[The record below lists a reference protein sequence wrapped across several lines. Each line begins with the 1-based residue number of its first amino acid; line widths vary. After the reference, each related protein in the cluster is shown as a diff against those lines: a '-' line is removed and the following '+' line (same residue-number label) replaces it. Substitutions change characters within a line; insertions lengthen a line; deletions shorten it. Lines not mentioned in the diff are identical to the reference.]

1 MDSKTDKPT
10 DFEIELGRIDD
21 EISEL
26 RDTAFSP
33 PFDSERA
40 TRFAYR
46 LYQRGSLT
54 GDFAELEVA
63 EAAINRAVAH
73 VGNAADLYFLKA
85 NLDFKFH
92 RLADVKRNLEM
103 DAGLRDSLQARALRA
118 DLDFQEGR
126 YEDARYAY
134 EAVIRDDRTWDNL
147 ARLAYFKFKM
157 NDREGAEELYV
168 EAVDEL
174 TAKEMRHY
182 SWVELQ
188 RGVLDLTSGRYEDAE
203 AHYRRAERAYSGHW
217 QTAEHLAELLAAR
230 GELEEAAALYRKV
243 VARVPRPEL
252 QQALGELYALMGE
265 HERAEG
271 CYERALTAYLD
282 SARRGGVHYYHHLV
296 DFFADVRED
305 RAEAVRWA
313 RKDLELRDNFST
325 QAALAWALYRD
336 DQSKEARDLVNSALA
351 SGASDAHLFHQAGM
365 IHLAAGSVD
374 EGNKY
379 LQAAAEIN
387 PHHRNFH
394 VHR

>member
-1 MDSKTDKPT
+1 L
-10 DFEIELGRIDD
+10 ELAEDAIGR
-21 EISEL
+21 
-26 RDTAFSP
+26 
-33 PFDSERA
+33 
-40 TRFAYR
+40 
-46 LYQRGSLT
+46 
-54 GDFAELEVA
+54 
-63 EAAINRAVAH
+63 AIGQ

-92 RLADVKRNLEM
+92 RLAEVKSDLEI

-126 YEDARYAY
+126 YTDAREGY
-134 EAVIRDDRTWDNL
+134 EAIIRDDRTWDNL

-157 NDREGAEELYV
+157 EDREGAEALYA

-174 TAKEMRHY
+174 TAKQMRHY

-230 GELEEAAALYRKV
+230 GELEEAEALYRKV
-243 VARVPRPEL
+243 VARVPRPEF
-252 QQALGELYALMGE
+252 QQALGELYTLMGE
-265 HERAEG
+265 HAQAADWH
-271 CYERALTAYLD
+271 ERALDAYLD

-305 RAEAVRWA
+305 GAEALRWA

-336 DQSKEARDLVNSALA
+336 GRFDEARDQMNKSLA

-365 IHLAAGSVD
+365 IHLAAGSRD
-374 EGNKY
+374 EGKRY
-379 LQAAAEIN
+379 LQAAAAIN
-387 PHHRNFH
+387 PHHQNFH